1 MLTAEETKEQKD
13 IYITNFDLERL
24 MKLIKSSRIGNTR
37 DVKHLQEL
45 ENELKRAKVVD
56 SRDIPGDRI
65 TMNSKVCLA
74 DIDSGDKLTITL
86 TFPSDSDRDQNKIS
100 VLAPIGT
107 AIIGYSINDTI
118 EWEVPGGLKRLK
130 VLDIIYQ
137 PEKAGDYHL

>member
-1 MLTAEETKEQKD
+1 MMTLEETKEQKD

-24 MKLIKSSRIGNTR
+24 MELIRSSRRSTTR
-37 DVKHLQEL
+37 NMKHLREL
-45 ENELKRAKVVD
+45 ENELKRATVVD

-65 TMNSKVCLA
+65 TMNSKVYLA

-86 TFPSDSDRDQNKIS
+86 TFPSDSDVDQNKIS

>member
-1 MLTAEETKEQKD
+1 MTLEETKEQKD

-24 MKLIKSSRIGNTR
+24 MELIRSSRRSTTR
-37 DVKHLQEL
+37 NMKHLREL
-45 ENELKRAKVVD
+45 ENELKRATVVD

-65 TMNSKVCLA
+65 TMNSKVYLA

-86 TFPSDSDRDQNKIS
+86 TFPSDSDVDQNKIS

>member
-1 MLTAEETKEQKD
+1 MTLEKTKKQKD

-24 MKLIKSSRIGNTR
+24 MELIKSSRRSSTRNT
-37 DVKHLQEL
+37 KHLQEL
-45 ENELKRAKVVD
+45 ENELKRANVVD

-65 TMNSKVCLA
+65 TMNSKVYLA
-74 DIDSGDKLTITL
+74 DIDSGDKRTITL
-86 TFPSDSDRDQNKIS
+86 TFPSDSDVDQNKIS